1 MDDHDHEQHE
11 SPPRTL
17 REVLGKATVITG
29 LAALGVWLVAAGY
42 SAVVIISLA
51 IEGSEGSVSFA
62 LIELGAA
69 LVVLAA
75 LGMFATLSAF
85 LLTHAV
91 RAVRP
96 RPTTK
101 ESPPSADQP
110 ESAGL
115 AE

>member
-1 MDDHDHEQHE
+1 VDSHDHEQHE
-11 SPPRTL
+11 TPPRTL

-29 LAALGVWLVAAGY
+29 LGALGVWLVAAGY
-42 SAVVIISLA
+42 SAMVLVTLA
-51 IEGSEGSVSFA
+51 VEGDKNSVSFA
-62 LIELGAA
+62 IFELGAA

-75 LGMFATLSAF
+75 LGLFATLTAF

-96 RPTTK
+96 RPPKDPT
-101 ESPPSADQP
+101 PPTDPSRST
-110 ESAGL
+110 EL